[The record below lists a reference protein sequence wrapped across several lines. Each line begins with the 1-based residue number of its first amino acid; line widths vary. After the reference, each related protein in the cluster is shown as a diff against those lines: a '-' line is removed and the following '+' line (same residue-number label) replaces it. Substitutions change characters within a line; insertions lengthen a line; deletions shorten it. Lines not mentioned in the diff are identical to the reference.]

1 MVGEC
6 EWCRQE
12 QAQGSAH
19 AQGSAQPSEG
29 VRDIAGVGKRP
40 VSERHMPIANLVS
53 EASKRGEQ
61 EEATQQN
68 KAEKGFSLGEVRK
81 KLAVVRAAEVRRV
94 QHEGGNSFD
103 LQRAQRNLRKLRAE
117 EAARQPQL
125 EAAAAPA
132 WHRLR
137 TRNKRAAIWVPRQSV
152 HPAIRPGCP

>member
-1 MVGEC
+1 MSAGIPE
-6 EWCRQE
+6 EKQPE
-12 QAQGSAH
+12 Q
-19 AQGSAQPSEG
+19 PLIE
-29 VRDIAGVGKRP
+29 IAGVGKRP
-40 VSERHMPIANLVS
+40 VSERHMPNLVS
-53 EASKRGEQ
+53 EASKRGAG
-61 EEATQQN
+61 EEATQQ
-68 KAEKGFSLGEVRK
+68 KMAEKGFSLGEVRE

-94 QHEGGNSFD
+94 QQEGGNRFD
-103 LQRAQRNLRKLRAE
+103 LQRAHRNLGKLRAE